1 MTKDFKQGAEK
12 FISAFD
18 EKETQGTHNTHEP
31 HNTDGTQGTQQ
42 THRKYNKPERANP
55 YRINLKLRAE
65 YKDYLE
71 VEAWKQKKSVTEF
84 INDLIKAHKDSNQ

>member
-1 MTKDFKQGAEK
+1 MKKDFKIGAEK
-12 FISAFD
+12 FISALD
-18 EKETQGTHNTHEP
+18 ENETQSTQETHET
-31 HNTDGTQGTQQ
+31 HSTDGTQGTQQ
-42 THRKYNKPERANP
+42 THRKYNKPAKVNP
-55 YRINLKLRAE
+55 FRINLKLRAE